1 MAKKRIDV
9 PRKTRDDVMREFHH
23 RCAICGIH
31 DPQLHHIDEDPTNN
45 VPENLLPLCPNCHHL
60 DHHDPTS
67 PVDPRKLQLFRRY
80 KDPLILS
87 PQFEPLFG
95 RFEFLLDL
103 DEADFDK
110 KVAREQADEL
120 VQFVSELEMGSFYGK
135 KMKRLVKEPISMPGF
150 MSLDT
155 PDDVLRRWA
164 EEGRKKYFNQL
175 TVAVEQ
181 VLELAVELLRYQ
193 PWTWTPKVNSQGR

>member
-1 MAKKRIDV
+1 MAKERIDV
-9 PRKTRDDVMREFHH
+9 PKKIRDAVMGEFHH
-23 RCAICGIH
+23 LCAICSTSN
-31 DPQLHHIDEDPTNN
+31 PQLHHIDEDPANN

-67 PVDPRKLQLFRRY
+67 PVDPRKLRLFRRY

-95 RFEFLLDL
+95 RFEFLLNL
-103 DEADFDK
+103 DEADFDEN
-110 KVAREQADEL
+110 VAQEQADEL
-120 VQFVSELEMGSFYGK
+120 IRFISELEMGSFYGK
-135 KMKRLVKEPISMPGF
+135 KMEELLEKPMSMPGF
-150 MSLDT
+150 ISLNT
-155 PDDVLRRWA
+155 PDHVLRQWA
-164 EEGRKKYFNQL
+164 EAGRKKYFDQL

-193 PWTWTPKVNSQGR
+193 PWSWTPKVISQGH